1 MTIVFYTNFIN
12 HHQVPLADEFYKLIG
27 DRYRM
32 VTFEPLPESFRKKG
46 YADYSYK
53 PYLLEAFKSEDN
65 MALAEQLADTADVVI
80 LGAAPERFI
89 WKRLQMN
96 KMTFRYGERLF
107 KKIDRR
113 YIKYSFWKT
122 LYKQHTIYRNKPL
135 YMLAASAYMKS
146 DVSLLCAYPGKVFRW
161 GYFVNAPD
169 MDIREVLHRKRN
181 QPVIRILWCG
191 TYTQF
196 KRPDLMIKLAGIFK
210 KNHVNV
216 SIEMLGDEGGWGDMM
231 REMIR
236 EDGVEDYVSLI
247 GTVPNET
254 VLEMMRSHHIFAFTS
269 DRGEG
274 WGVVLN
280 EAMCNGCS
288 VVASDKIGA
297 APFLV
302 KNGENGLL
310 FKSGDVNS
318 LYRQIMKLVVSE
330 ETREAYAINAYETL
344 QFIWSPRRAA
354 RNFLT
359 LVDDLQNGRKSSISE
374 GPCSVAEYVNTK
386 KLRK

>member
-12 HHQVPLADEFYKLIG
+12 HHQVPLADELYRLIG
-27 DRYRM
+27 DGYRM
-32 VTFEPLPESFRKKG
+32 VTFEPLPENFKRKG
-46 YADYSYK
+46 YKDYSYK

-65 MALAEQLADTADVVI
+65 MILAEQLAETADVVI

-113 YIKYSFWKT
+113 YIKYSFWKQM
-122 LYKQHTIYRNKPL
+122 YEQHTKYRNLPL

-146 DVSLLCAYPGKVFRW
+146 DVSILHAYPNKVFKW

-169 MDIREVLHRKRN
+169 INIREVLCQKRN
-181 QPVIRILWCG
+181 PSAIKILWCG
-191 TYTQF
+191 TYSQV

-210 KNHVNV
+210 KNHINVN
-216 SIEMLGDEGGWGDMM
+216 IDMIGDEGGWGDRI

-236 EDGVEDYVSLI
+236 TEGVEDYISLI
-247 GTVPNET
+247 GTVPNEE
-254 VLEMMRSHHIFAFTS
+254 VLKMMRSHHLFAFTS

-318 LYRQIMKLVVSE
+318 LYRQIMKLVASE
-330 ETREAYAINAYETL
+330 EIREAFAIKAYETL
-344 QFIWSPRRAA
+344 RNIWSPRLAA
-354 RNFLT
+354 KNLIT
-359 LVDDLQNGRKSSISE
+359 LIKDLQNGSGSSITE
-374 GPCSVAEYVNTK
+374 GPCSVATYVNSK
-386 KLRK
+386 RFR